1 MTLPRHSS
9 SSDQTPLSETTANPF
24 DRPQFDSSLKFAA
37 KIDRICDRY
46 EASYKAGEPLSLTS
60 LVKAVGHELPP
71 EALEELVVELV
82 LLDCDLCLK
91 AGRPCNPETYAA
103 QFPVHAAA
111 ITAALAAVARDRG
124 ADALPTA
131 QDIAKPN
138 ENSHGFLPGVADVG
152 IAFSPEKSGA
162 VGLTRQAA
170 FFEVG
175 TSPDA
180 ETMLLPPIDRWVK
193 HFQLLSPLG
202 RGGFGE
208 VWLALDT
215 KLQREVAIKTPRHE
229 SFDENYLS
237 SFLREA
243 RTAARLRHPNIVA
256 VHEVGDAKDKES
268 AYIVTAFIN
277 GPSLKDWLAAGNRP
291 DVRKAVTIV
300 AQVARALEHAHQH
313 GIVHRDVKP
322 ANILM
327 DKEHKPYLADFG
339 LARREAGGDESLS
352 VHGKIMGTPNYM
364 SPEQAKAEHDKIDK
378 RTDVYS
384 LGVVLYELLT
394 NEIPYRG
401 TLNLL
406 LEQIISSPAPP
417 FPRGSSLPLELE
429 QVCHKCMAKDQGARY
444 QSAGELADDLER
456 FLGGESL
463 RGIPIPLQ
471 LRVRKWAW
479 RWRAVLGSLCA
490 GLLVAGSLAGGAW
503 WITRPVEPTVP
514 VYFETDPPGCEITL
528 VRLDPETEEPDP
540 RYIRTIWGKTPV
552 LADVVGGYRYLVV
565 AVLDDLQFHEV
576 VRYYP
581 KNLNENIPACH
592 FYRATIGTRE
602 VVAGC
607 QYGDRKVPLRIPRP
621 DLTTQ
626 MAFVR
631 GCANWKPKS
640 VWTIPGWDFPEEG
653 VPIPAFYCDRQE
665 LLCNDGSKPNQR
677 IDKAANLLEEPPAY
691 FDQAR
696 HFLELSGKRFPSL
709 VEMAYLS
716 EEALAL
722 KSGHQTIL
730 REGEIQGLFEPPAE
744 FTSTVSVM
752 GNTVLGFKNR
762 LTLAGDPPQSSDAI
776 PVDSSFAPR
785 VRGDW
790 QGSDKDEP
798 IAVRGVRSAKPRR
811 TAASFAKV
819 SK

>member
-1 MTLPRHSS
+1 VTLPQHSS
-9 SSDQTPLSETTANPF
+9 SSDQTPLFETTANPF
-24 DRPQFDSSLKFAA
+24 DLPQFDSSRNFAV

-46 EASYKAGEPLSLTS
+46 ETSHKAGEPLSLTS
-60 LVKAVGHELPP
+60 LVKAVGHDLPP
-71 EALEELVVELV
+71 EALQELVVELV
-82 LLDCDLCLK
+82 LLDCDLCRK
-91 AGRPCNPETYAA
+91 AGRSCNAEMYAA
-103 QFPVHAAA
+103 LFPAHAAVIA
-111 ITAALAAVARDRG
+111 AALAAGRSDRIS
-124 ADALPTA
+124 DASPTP
-131 QDIAKPN
+131 PN
-138 ENSHGFLPGVADVG
+138 HTTKRKESHGFLPGVADVG
-152 IAFSPEKSGA
+152 IAFSPEKTGA
-162 VGLTRQAA
+162 VGPTKQSP
-170 FFEVG
+170 FFEVPG
-175 TSPDA
+175 STPDA
-180 ETMLLPPIDRWVK
+180 ETMLQPPVNRWVK
-193 HFQLLSPLG
+193 HFQLLSLLG

-215 KLQREVAIKTPRHE
+215 KLQREVALKTPRHE
-229 SFDENYLS
+229 SFDQNYLS

-256 VHEVGDAKDKES
+256 VHEVGDAKDKDS

-300 AQVARALEHAHQH
+300 AQVALALEHAHQH

-364 SPEQAKAEHDKIDK
+364 SPEQARAEHDKIDK

-394 NEIPYRG
+394 NEIPFRG
-401 TLNLL
+401 TLHLL
-406 LEQIISSPAPP
+406 LEQIVSAPAPP
-417 FPRGSSLPLELE
+417 FPRGSASPLELE
-429 QVCHKCMAKDQGARY
+429 QVCHKCMAKDQAARY

-490 GLLVAGSLAGGAW
+490 GLFVAGSLAGGVW
-503 WITRPVEPTVP
+503 WYTRPVEPTVP

-528 VRLDPETEEPDP
+528 VRLNPETEEPDP

-552 LADVVGGYRYLVV
+552 LANVIGGYRYLVV

-581 KNLNENIPACH
+581 KDLKESIPACN
-592 FYRATIGTRE
+592 YERATIGTRE

-607 QYGDRKVPLRIPRP
+607 RQHSVPLRIPRP

-640 VWTIPGWDFPEEG
+640 VWSTPGWDFPEEG

-677 IDKAANLLEEPPAY
+677 IDKPANLLEEPPAY

-790 QGSDKDEP
+790 QGSDKDEL